1 MSAGKTMRCKLA
13 SQVTNASSEGKAKN
27 GVIKK
32 QDGKYAKRQRRRR
45 SLGAYGMSV
54 PIGTSHQYNIIHY
67 ICHKE

>member
-13 SQVTNASSEGKAKN
+13 SQVTDTSSEGKAQN

-54 PIGTSHQYNIIHY
+54 PIGYLLRYNIIHY